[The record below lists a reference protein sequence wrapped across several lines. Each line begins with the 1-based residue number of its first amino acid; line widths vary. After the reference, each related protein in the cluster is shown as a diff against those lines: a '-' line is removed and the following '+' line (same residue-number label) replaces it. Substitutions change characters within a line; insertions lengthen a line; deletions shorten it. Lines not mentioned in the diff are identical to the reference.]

1 MNDKVPAVELIVPK
15 WFGLYIP
22 WTTFYFICCTRQRL
36 YKCVW
41 KKCTCK
47 WNTLEN
53 FLYAINLHGT
63 FLTAWGGRKHYLL
76 SCLLWRVSPSII
88 KLCFFLLLFLLCFLI
103 IYIVLFTFLD
113 GTFFI
118 PFGLVLRV
126 PTYKVHGGFKLS
138 HQLASYKLNEIQI

>member
-88 KLCFFLLLFLLCFLI
+88 KLCFFFIIIPALFLDNLYSSF
-103 IYIVLFTFLD
+103 YFP
-113 GTFFI
+113 GWHFFHPLWSGI
-118 PFGLVLRV
+118 
-126 PTYKVHGGFKLS
+126 KS
-138 HQLASYKLNEIQI
+138 SYL